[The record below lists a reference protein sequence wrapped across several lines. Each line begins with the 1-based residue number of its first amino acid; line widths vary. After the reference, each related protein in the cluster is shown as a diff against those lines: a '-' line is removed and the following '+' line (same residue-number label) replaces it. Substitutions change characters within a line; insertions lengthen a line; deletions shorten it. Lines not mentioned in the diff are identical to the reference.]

1 MRTDKPLSTREPISP
16 IQRRHRH
23 QAAWQIWVPL
33 GLCLLLIVAGGV
45 LITLP
50 SLRGGASVRQFADVS
65 TILLVLPLLAILL
78 VSLAALAALI
88 YLMVMVSQKL
98 PSVAQKTQIISSN
111 INQLAKGLST
121 GAVEPIL
128 RGQQGIAGITRFFK
142 ILAGKGK

>member
-1 MRTDKPLSTREPISP
+1 M
-16 IQRRHRH
+16 
-23 QAAWQIWVPL
+23 PL
-33 GLCLLLIVAGGV
+33 GLCLLLILAGGV

-88 YLMVMVSQKL
+88 YLMVKVNQKL
-98 PSVAQKTQIISSN
+98 PGVAQKTQLISSN